1 MIIMFTMNQMAW
13 ILFLCLF
20 MCFLIRKNEN
30 FIVELYNISS
40 SCLYLIIN
48 YIIWWFILCN
58 STWQDGDVLYNY
70 CPEIIVLSTVIGFI
84 FIFYIV
90 YSLMMVLRSKIYTR
104 IQKTIFMVISTI
116 LLFCMVLSTATPFTF
131 QYSLDK
137 YMTNKQNK

>member
-1 MIIMFTMNQMAW
+1 MIIMFTMNQMAC

-30 FIVELYNISS
+30 FIVELFNISS

-90 YSLMMVLRSKIYTR
+90 YSLMLVLRSKIYTR
-104 IQKTIFMVISTI
+104 IQKIIFMFISTI